1 MAADL
6 LVFSI
11 AMWWLR
17 VVVGWT
23 LLEVVLVRCVSSRS
37 GCVSMSCG
45 SYRTNV
51 TNPSGLSAHL
61 KRLLELSRLV
71 TVVGS
76 NDSREQGLDRSACD
90 LPVGASTRLP
100 GPRRPSRWAF
110 GWQWSQCESSSGQC
124 LSLAASAKPTAM
136 AYLCLEAHRHLTP
149 ALSRADR

>member
-100 GPRRPSRWAF
+100 GPRRPVDGPLVGNGRNVSPAVVNV
-110 GWQWSQCESSSGQC
+110 C
-124 LSLAASAKPTAM
+124 LWLLQPNRRLWPTYAWRRI
-136 AYLCLEAHRHLTP
+136 AI
-149 ALSRADR
+149 